1 MSLII
6 MTAFITA
13 LTTPVT
19 VAAPV
24 TVVIGA
30 GEIWAMAI
38 TMAGMMVTRA
48 AAVPVGMEAV
58 AMVGEVAAMV
68 VEADNKKPFLDSLGS
83 NPGSSDAA

>member
-19 VAAPV
+19 AAAAV

-30 GEIWAMAI
+30 VEIWAMVI
-38 TMAGMMVTRA
+38 TMAGMTVTRA

-58 AMVGEVAAMV
+58 AMVGEAG
-68 VEADNKKPFLDSLGS
+68 NKKPFLDSLGS
-83 NPGSSDAA
+83 NPGRSDAA